1 MKWSSDSG
9 YVLDPGLVAIAC
21 QQHQHSTVTD
31 QFCDKRCLLTSS
43 EKDVIQI
50 WYAIYNIHTN
60 NMIFFMMSRANW
72 GKVPFAHFH
81 ERVLQNSEVGKLLNF
96 AFGRYWVI
104 LLRFKWSYSNV
115 QFWMILLKCLVLDDF
130 TQRSR
135 VDHDINWFCLWWE
148 DPPPILGSFVSH
160 GHSKLYFQWLRTVYT
175 LFFRGLT

>member
-21 QQHQHSTVTD
+21 QQQQHSTVTD

-81 ERVLQNSEVGKLLNF
+81 ERVLQNSEVGKF
-96 AFGRYWVI
+96 RYWT
-104 LLRFKWSYSNV
+104 LLLDTIRWFYSVLSDLTRTFSFGWFYSNV
-115 QFWMILLKCLVLDDF
+115 QFWVILLKGEERITTSTGFASGGKIRLQSWDHSSVMDIVNCIFNDFVLF
-130 TQRSR
+130 T
-135 VDHDINWFCLWWE
+135 
-148 DPPPILGSFVSH
+148 
-160 GHSKLYFQWLRTVYT
+160 HSSLEA
-175 LFFRGLT
+175 